1 MLHKVRDLLVRQRT
15 MLTNALRA
23 HLAEYGM
30 IAARG
35 PGGMTTLITLLHE
48 EQDGLPALA
57 RAMDAL

>member
-1 MLHKVRDLLVRQRT
+1 

-35 PGGMTTLITLLHE
+35 PGGMTTLITLSHE